1 MTNDNPSSSESRPGA
16 GNAHLLLA
24 DQIRSGGPLS
34 AVPSVNEL
42 TEHLRLRQAEVGGVA
57 WAEFAYLQKIAAEVW
72 GPEKTAHFAR
82 ILRDARVKGKAKDG
96 CRWERAVIMLSRLP
110 EEWQAPLREHISI
123 SKKGKAVLG
132 RTIWSV
138 SYAQSVISALTR
150 WHIYCTEMGIPLTPT
165 GGSLHRYA
173 TDLTS
178 RIADRAPVSDR
189 TAADYLQRI
198 MSGLGIVAQRW
209 FVSSACD
216 YVVTDWSERAKSQ
229 DSHTKSGA
237 QLVGAS
243 RIYTFGFELMQ
254 KARSRKMR
262 GLHAAKD
269 FRNGLLLAVA
279 VALPERA
286 RALSTLEFDTN
297 LWLVGKES
305 IRIVLPGSALKL
317 PEAQKHMTSVTF
329 ILENPSLAAAL
340 IEYRTTYRPLFDDG
354 SCLFPSVH
362 GKTGPVTERHLG
374 RLAGDL
380 LEAEFVTRVSLH
392 RIRDNVATEASE
404 VLHDGGRSATVLL
417 RHRDRAVTQRHYDH
431 SEGILAAVQFG
442 RSIDAR
448 RTKQPELAF

>member
-1 MTNDNPSSSESRPGA
+1 MKNEEQSTVGNQSSER
-16 GNAHLLLA
+16 NTHLLYVDLM
-24 DQIRSGGPLS
+24 RSGGPLS
-34 AVPSVNEL
+34 PVPSVKEL

-72 GPEKTAHFAR
+72 GPEKTAQFAR
-82 ILRDARVKGKAKDG
+82 ILRDARVKEKAKDG
-96 CRWERAVIMLSRLP
+96 CRWERAVTMLSRLP

-123 SKKGKAVLG
+123 SKKGRAVLG

-138 SYAQSVISALTR
+138 SHTQSVISALSR
-150 WHIYCTEMGIPLTPT
+150 WHVYCTETGTPLMPT

-178 RIADRAPVSDR
+178 RNTNRSPVCDR

-198 MSGLGIVAQRW
+198 MSGLGIVTKRR

-229 DSHTKSGA
+229 GSHTKSGA

-286 RALSTLEFDTN
+286 RALSILEFDTN
-297 LWLVGKES
+297 LWLIGKKS
-305 IRIVLPGSALKL
+305 VRIVLPGSALKL

-354 SCLFPSVH
+354 NCLFPSVH

-417 RHRDRAVTQRHYDH
+417 RHRDRAVTKRHYDH

-448 RTKQPELAF
+448 RTKQPDLAF

>member
-1 MTNDNPSSSESRPGA
+1 MTVTGLSEPNENAHG
-16 GNAHLLLA
+16 GNAHLEFLGMINA
-24 DQIRSGGPLS
+24 GGPLS
-34 AVPSVNEL
+34 TVPSVNEL
-42 TEHLRLRQAEVGGVA
+42 TEHLRQQQAEVGGVA
-57 WAEFAYLQKIAAEVW
+57 WAEFAYLQKVAAGIW

-82 ILRDARVKGKAKDG
+82 VLRDARVTDKVKDS
-96 CRWERAVIMLSRLP
+96 CRWERAVTMVSRLP
-110 EEWQAPLREHISI
+110 EEWQAPLREHISV
-123 SKKGKAVLG
+123 SKRGRAALG

-138 SYAQSVISALTR
+138 SYAQSVLSALSR
-150 WHIYCTEMGIPLTPT
+150 WNVYCTETGTPLMPT

-178 RIADRAPVSDR
+178 RIAYRAPVSDR

-198 MSGLGIVAQRW
+198 MSGLGIVAQRR

-229 DSHTKSGA
+229 GSHTKSGA
-237 QLVGAS
+237 QLIGAS

-254 KARSRKMR
+254 KARSRNIR
-262 GLHAAKD
+262 GIHAAKD
-269 FRNGLLLAVA
+269 FRNGLLLALA

-286 RALSTLEFDTN
+286 RALSILEFDTN

-354 SCLFPSVH
+354 NCLFPSVH
-362 GKTGPVTERHLG
+362 GKIGPVTERHLG

-380 LEAEFVTRVSLH
+380 LEAEFRPRVSLH

-417 RHRDRAVTQRHYDH
+417 RHRDPAITQRHYDH

-448 RTKQPELAF
+448 RTKQPYLAF